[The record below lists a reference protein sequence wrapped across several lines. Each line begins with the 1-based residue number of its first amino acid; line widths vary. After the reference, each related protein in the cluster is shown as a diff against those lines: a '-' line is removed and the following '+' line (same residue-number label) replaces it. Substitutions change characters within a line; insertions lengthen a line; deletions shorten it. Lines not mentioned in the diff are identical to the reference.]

1 MAPTQSQPQG
11 MAGSGTTSFSPAA
24 AGPRIRERLTLG
36 LRARRGDQRAFEEIF
51 YKHHQEIYRYC
62 LAIVRNSSDAED
74 ALQATMS
81 AAMRALPGEEREVQ
95 LRPWLFRVA
104 HNEAI
109 SIIRGRREQV
119 SLDEERPAGA
129 SSSAAEE
136 AEGRQ
141 RLRSL
146 VTDLKTLPERQR
158 AALVMRELS
167 DLSYPEIAAVFGCAE
182 GAARQTVYEARMA
195 LKGQAEGREMECED
209 ARRAISDGDGRRLR
223 GRLLKAHLASC
234 ESCADFQAAISARSG
249 DLRALC
255 APLPVAAAGGILAGL
270 VGGLGAAATGV
281 GGAAAVGGGAA
292 AVGSG
297 AAGGAGALGGGA
309 AGAVAIKAASV
320 MAALAITAGA
330 ADLSGVVELP
340 GPLNLDGSGTSEPAE
355 PTPGAAGKPGSSKAQ
370 DARTQ
375 GVQSSSLKGG
385 NGKGASG
392 GKAQGK
398 GKGEGAGQGN
408 ANGQGNGVGAGQGNG
423 VGAGQGQP
431 NHGAGNPGNGVANA
445 NPNSN
450 AGGGGPPAIP
460 PGQINKPPHGGG
472 NGGGPAAPTP
482 PGKPPASPGGGNSGG
497 QSPATPPGGTS
508 PGKGG
513 PPEGKGPSS

>member
-1 MAPTQSQPQG
+1 